1 MLTSLDSPACQ
12 NINTFLSYNEQ
23 NGHGNLTYKIKP
35 SIYSGDIWRRLMLLY
50 TTIKIGRNS
59 KELVI
64 FITLYL
70 LRGAFVSL
78 TRSATLKLTNT
89 LAWDIEIIG
98 YYIFSAAK
106 PINKLTMIDKLRKV
120 VRLGLVLTELNGLR
134 FGIQSKIQGL
144 AELVGISSLGVI
156 MLLRRLLD
164 SKDASSDSIYVRQ
177 RTPTPIEK
185 KLYQEH
191 ASLQDSRMYNA
202 QVSYQKTRNALVPR
216 RLIVVLKPKNTK
228 RIEFA
233 EVLGEGEGNEDDTL
247 IST

>member
-1 MLTSLDSPACQ
+1 MAAMSLD
-12 NINTFLSYNEQ
+12 
-23 NGHGNLTYKIKP
+23 
-35 SIYSGDIWRRLMLLY
+35 WMLLY
-50 TTIKIGRNS
+50 TTIKIARNS

-120 VRLGLVLTELNGLR
+120 VRLGLDLNLTELNGLR
-134 FGIQSKIQGL
+134 FGIQSRIQGL

-164 SKDASSDSIYVRQ
+164 SKDASGDSIYVRQ

>member
-1 MLTSLDSPACQ
+1 MA
-12 NINTFLSYNEQ
+12 
-23 NGHGNLTYKIKP
+23 
-35 SIYSGDIWRRLMLLY
+35 IYGGDVARLMLLY

-98 YYIFSAAK
+98 YYIFSAA
-106 PINKLTMIDKLRKV
+106 PIIKLTMIDKLRKV
-120 VRLGLVLTELNGLR
+120 VRLGLDLTELNGLR

>member
-1 MLTSLDSPACQ
+1 MAAMSLD
-12 NINTFLSYNEQ
+12 
-23 NGHGNLTYKIKP
+23 
-35 SIYSGDIWRRLMLLY
+35 WMLLY

-59 KELVI
+59 KEWVI

-89 LAWDIEIIG
+89 LAWDIEIVG
-98 YYIFSAAK
+98 HYIFLAAK

-120 VRLGLVLTELNGLR
+120 VRLGLDLTELNGLR
-134 FGIQSKIQGL
+134 FDIQSRIQGL
-144 AELVGISSLGVI
+144 AEVASISSLGVTK
-156 MLLRRLLD
+156 LFRRLLD
-164 SKDASSDSIYVRQ
+164 SKDASSASIYVQ
-177 RTPTPIEK
+177 QTTPTPVEK

-191 ASLQDSRMYNA
+191 ASLQDSSMYNA
-202 QVSYQKTRNALVPR
+202 QVSYQKTRDAPVPR
-216 RLIVVLKPKNTK
+216 RSIVVLKPKNTK

-233 EVLGEGEGNEDDTL
+233 EVLGEGEGNENDTL

>member
-1 MLTSLDSPACQ
+1 MA
-12 NINTFLSYNEQ
+12 
-23 NGHGNLTYKIKP
+23 
-35 SIYSGDIWRRLMLLY
+35 IYGGDVARLMLLY
-50 TTIKIGRNS
+50 TTIKIGINS
-59 KELVI
+59 KEWVI

-120 VRLGLVLTELNGLR
+120 VRLGLDLTELNGLR

-185 KLYQEH
+185 KLYQKH

-202 QVSYQKTRNALVPR
+202 QVSYQKTRDALVPR

>member
-1 MLTSLDSPACQ
+1 MA
-12 NINTFLSYNEQ
+12 
-23 NGHGNLTYKIKP
+23 
-35 SIYSGDIWRRLMLLY
+35 IYGGDVARLMLLY

-233 EVLGEGEGNEDDTL
+233 EVLGEGEENEDDTL

>member
-1 MLTSLDSPACQ
+1 MAAMSLD
-12 NINTFLSYNEQ
+12 
-23 NGHGNLTYKIKP
+23 
-35 SIYSGDIWRRLMLLY
+35 WMLLY

-106 PINKLTMIDKLRKV
+106 PINKLTMIDELRKV
-120 VRLGLVLTELNGLR
+120 VRLGLDLIELNGLR
-134 FGIQSKIQGL
+134 FGIQSRIQGL
-144 AELVGISSLGVI
+144 AEFVGISSLGVT

-177 RTPTPIEK
+177 TTPTPIEN
-185 KLYQEH
+185 KLYLEH
-191 ASLQDSRMYNA
+191 ASLQNSRMYNA
-202 QVSYQKTRNALVPR
+202 QVGYQKTWNALVPR

-247 IST
+247 IPT

>member
-1 MLTSLDSPACQ
+1 
-12 NINTFLSYNEQ
+12 
-23 NGHGNLTYKIKP
+23 
-35 SIYSGDIWRRLMLLY
+35 MLLY

-59 KELVI
+59 KEWVI

-106 PINKLTMIDKLRKV
+106 PINKLTMIDKLREV

-177 RTPTPIEK
+177 TTRSPIEK

-191 ASLQDSRMYNA
+191 ASLLDSR
-202 QVSYQKTRNALVPR
+202 TRNALVPR

>member
-1 MLTSLDSPACQ
+1 MAAMSLD
-12 NINTFLSYNEQ
+12 
-23 NGHGNLTYKIKP
+23 
-35 SIYSGDIWRRLMLLY
+35 WMLLY

-59 KELVI
+59 KEWVI

-78 TRSATLKLTNT
+78 TRSATLELTNT

-106 PINKLTMIDKLRKV
+106 PTMIDKLRKV
-120 VRLGLVLTELNGLR
+120 VRLGLDLTELNGLR
-134 FGIQSKIQGL
+134 LGIQSKIQGL

-164 SKDASSDSIYVRQ
+164 SRDASSDSIYGRQ

-233 EVLGEGEGNEDDTL
+233 EVLGEGEGKEDDTL

>member
-1 MLTSLDSPACQ
+1 VA
-12 NINTFLSYNEQ
+12 
-23 NGHGNLTYKIKP
+23 
-35 SIYSGDIWRRLMLLY
+35 IYGGDVARLMLLY

-59 KELVI
+59 KEWVI

-78 TRSATLKLTNT
+78 TRSAALKLTNT

-106 PINKLTMIDKLRKV
+106 PINKLTMIVKLRKV
-120 VRLGLVLTELNGLR
+120 VRLGLDLTELNGLR

-177 RTPTPIEK
+177 TTPSPIEK

>member
-1 MLTSLDSPACQ
+1 MAAVSLD
-12 NINTFLSYNEQ
+12 
-23 NGHGNLTYKIKP
+23 
-35 SIYSGDIWRRLMLLY
+35 WMLLY

-59 KELVI
+59 KEWVI

-98 YYIFSAAK
+98 HYIFSAAK

-120 VRLGLVLTELNGLR
+120 VRLGLDLTELNGLR
-134 FGIQSKIQGL
+134 FGIQSRIQGL
-144 AELVGISSLGVI
+144 GELVSISSLGVT

-164 SKDASSDSIYVRQ
+164 SKDASSASIYVRQ
-177 RTPTPIEK
+177 TTPTPIEK
-185 KLYQEH
+185 KLCQEH
-191 ASLQDSRMYNA
+191 ASLQDSSMYNA
-202 QVSYQKTRNALVPR
+202 QVSYQKTRNAPVPR

>member
-1 MLTSLDSPACQ
+1 MAAMSLD
-12 NINTFLSYNEQ
+12 
-23 NGHGNLTYKIKP
+23 
-35 SIYSGDIWRRLMLLY
+35 WMLLY

-78 TRSATLKLTNT
+78 TRSATLKLKNT

-120 VRLGLVLTELNGLR
+120 VRLGLDLTELNGLR
-134 FGIQSKIQGL
+134 FGIQSRIQGL

-177 RTPTPIEK
+177 TTPTPIEN
-185 KLYQEH
+185 KLYLEH
-191 ASLQDSRMYNA
+191 ASLQNSRMYNA
-202 QVSYQKTRNALVPR
+202 RVSYQKTRNALVPR

>member
-1 MLTSLDSPACQ
+1 VA
-12 NINTFLSYNEQ
+12 
-23 NGHGNLTYKIKP
+23 
-35 SIYSGDIWRRLMLLY
+35 IYGGDVARLMLLY

-59 KELVI
+59 KEWVI

-78 TRSATLKLTNT
+78 TRSAALKLTNT

-120 VRLGLVLTELNGLR
+120 VRLGLDLTELNGLR

-156 MLLRRLLD
+156 MLLSRLLD
-164 SKDASSDSIYVRQ
+164 SKDASSDSIYVQ
-177 RTPTPIEK
+177 QTTPTPIEK

-191 ASLQDSRMYNA
+191 ASLQNSRMYNA

-233 EVLGEGEGNEDDTL
+233 EVLREGEGNEDDTL

>member
-1 MLTSLDSPACQ
+1 MA
-12 NINTFLSYNEQ
+12 
-23 NGHGNLTYKIKP
+23 
-35 SIYSGDIWRRLMLLY
+35 IYGGDVARLMLLY

-106 PINKLTMIDKLRKV
+106 PINMLTMIDKLRKV
-120 VRLGLVLTELNGLR
+120 VRLGLDLTELNGLR
-134 FGIQSKIQGL
+134 FGIQSRIQGL
-144 AELVGISSLGVI
+144 AELVGISSLGVT

-164 SKDASSDSIYVRQ
+164 SKDASSASIYVQ
-177 RTPTPIEK
+177 QTTPTPIEK

-191 ASLQDSRMYNA
+191 ASLQDSSMYNA
-202 QVSYQKTRNALVPR
+202 QVSYQKTRNAPVPR

>member
-1 MLTSLDSPACQ
+1 MAAMSLDW
-12 NINTFLSYNEQ
+12 T
-23 NGHGNLTYKIKP
+23 
-35 SIYSGDIWRRLMLLY
+35 LLY

-59 KELVI
+59 KELVT

-120 VRLGLVLTELNGLR
+120 VRLGLNLTELNGLR
-134 FGIQSKIQGL
+134 FG
-144 AELVGISSLGVI
+144 VGISSLGVI

>member
-1 MLTSLDSPACQ
+1 MA
-12 NINTFLSYNEQ
+12 
-23 NGHGNLTYKIKP
+23 
-35 SIYSGDIWRRLMLLY
+35 IYGGDVARLMLLY

-120 VRLGLVLTELNGLR
+120 VRLGLDLTELNGLR

-164 SKDASSDSIYVRQ
+164 SKDASSDSIYVRH

>member
-1 MLTSLDSPACQ
+1 MAAMSLD
-12 NINTFLSYNEQ
+12 
-23 NGHGNLTYKIKP
+23 
-35 SIYSGDIWRRLMLLY
+35 WMLLY

-78 TRSATLKLTNT
+78 TTSATLKLTNT

-106 PINKLTMIDKLRKV
+106 SINKLTMIDKLRKV
-120 VRLGLVLTELNGLR
+120 VRLGLDLTELNGLR
-134 FGIQSKIQGL
+134 FGIQSRIQGL

-177 RTPTPIEK
+177 TTPAPIEK

-216 RLIVVLKPKNTK
+216 RSIVVLKPKNTK

>member
-1 MLTSLDSPACQ
+1 MAAMSLD
-12 NINTFLSYNEQ
+12 
-23 NGHGNLTYKIKP
+23 
-35 SIYSGDIWRRLMLLY
+35 WMLLY

-120 VRLGLVLTELNGLR
+120 VRLGLDLTELNGLR
-134 FGIQSKIQGL
+134 FGIQSRIQGL

-177 RTPTPIEK
+177 TTPTPIEN
-185 KLYQEH
+185 KLYLEH
-191 ASLQDSRMYNA
+191 ASLQNSRMYNA
-202 QVSYQKTRNALVPR
+202 RVSYQKTRNALVPR

>member
-1 MLTSLDSPACQ
+1 MA
-12 NINTFLSYNEQ
+12 
-23 NGHGNLTYKIKP
+23 
-35 SIYSGDIWRRLMLLY
+35 IYGGDVARLMLLY

-106 PINKLTMIDKLRKV
+106 PINKLTMIDELRKV
-120 VRLGLVLTELNGLR
+120 VRLGLDLTELNGLR
-134 FGIQSKIQGL
+134 FGIQSRIQGL
-144 AELVGISSLGVI
+144 AELVGVSSLGVT

-164 SKDASSDSIYVRQ
+164 SKDASGDSIYVRQ
-177 RTPTPIEK
+177 TTPTSIEK

-191 ASLQDSRMYNA
+191 ASLQDSSMYNA
-202 QVSYQKTRNALVPR
+202 QVSYQKIRNAPVPR
-216 RLIVVLKPKNTK
+216 RLIVELKPKNTK

-233 EVLGEGEGNEDDTL
+233 EILGEGEGAKDDTL
-247 IST
+247 ISA

>member
-1 MLTSLDSPACQ
+1 MA
-12 NINTFLSYNEQ
+12 
-23 NGHGNLTYKIKP
+23 
-35 SIYSGDIWRRLMLLY
+35 IYGGDVARLMLLY

-59 KELVI
+59 KEWVI

-78 TRSATLKLTNT
+78 TRSAALKLTNT

-120 VRLGLVLTELNGLR
+120 VRLGLDLTELNGLR
-134 FGIQSKIQGL
+134 FGIQSKIQRL

-177 RTPTPIEK
+177 TTPSPIEK

-216 RLIVVLKPKNTK
+216 RLIVVLKPKSTK

>member
-1 MLTSLDSPACQ
+1 MA
-12 NINTFLSYNEQ
+12 
-23 NGHGNLTYKIKP
+23 
-35 SIYSGDIWRRLMLLY
+35 IYGGDVARLMLLY

-106 PINKLTMIDKLRKV
+106 PINKLTMIDKLRK
-120 VRLGLVLTELNGLR
+120 LVILTELNGLR

-185 KLYQEH
+185 KLYQKH

>member
-1 MLTSLDSPACQ
+1 MA
-12 NINTFLSYNEQ
+12 
-23 NGHGNLTYKIKP
+23 
-35 SIYSGDIWRRLMLLY
+35 IYGGDVARLMLLY

-120 VRLGLVLTELNGLR
+120 VRLGLNLTELNGLR
-134 FGIQSKIQGL
+134 FG
-144 AELVGISSLGVI
+144 VGISSLGVI

-177 RTPTPIEK
+177 TTPTPIEK

>member
-1 MLTSLDSPACQ
+1 M
-12 NINTFLSYNEQ
+12 NINILSYNEQ
-23 NGHGNLTYKIKP
+23 NSHGNLTYKIKP
-35 SIYSGDIWRRLMLLY
+35 SVYIVAIYGGDVARLMLLY

-59 KELVI
+59 KEWVI

-78 TRSATLKLTNT
+78 ARSATLKLTNT

-233 EVLGEGEGNEDDTL
+233 EVLGEGEGKDDTL

>member
-1 MLTSLDSPACQ
+1 MA
-12 NINTFLSYNEQ
+12 
-23 NGHGNLTYKIKP
+23 
-35 SIYSGDIWRRLMLLY
+35 IYGGDVARLMLLY

-59 KELVI
+59 KEWVI

-78 TRSATLKLTNT
+78 TRSAALKLTNT

-120 VRLGLVLTELNGLR
+120 VRLGLDLTELNGLR

-164 SKDASSDSIYVRQ
+164 SIDASSDSIYVRQ
-177 RTPTPIEK
+177 TTPTPIEK
-185 KLYQEH
+185 KLYKEH

>member
-1 MLTSLDSPACQ
+1 MAAMSLD
-12 NINTFLSYNEQ
+12 
-23 NGHGNLTYKIKP
+23 
-35 SIYSGDIWRRLMLLY
+35 WMLLY

-89 LAWDIEIIG
+89 RAWDIEIIG

-120 VRLGLVLTELNGLR
+120 VRLGVDLTELNGLR
-134 FGIQSKIQGL
+134 FGIQSRIQGL
-144 AELVGISSLGVI
+144 AELVGISSLGVT

-177 RTPTPIEK
+177 TTPTPIEK

-202 QVSYQKTRNALVPR
+202 QVSYQKTRNALLPR
-216 RLIVVLKPKNTK
+216 RLIVVQKPKNTK

>member
-1 MLTSLDSPACQ
+1 
-12 NINTFLSYNEQ
+12 
-23 NGHGNLTYKIKP
+23 
-35 SIYSGDIWRRLMLLY
+35 MLLY

-120 VRLGLVLTELNGLR
+120 VRPGLDLTELNGLR
-134 FGIQSKIQGL
+134 FGIQSRIQGL

-164 SKDASSDSIYVRQ
+164 SDSIYVRQ
-177 RTPTPIEK
+177 TTPTPIEK

-191 ASLQDSRMYNA
+191 ASLQNSRMYNA

>member
-1 MLTSLDSPACQ
+1 MAAMSLDW
-12 NINTFLSYNEQ
+12 I
-23 NGHGNLTYKIKP
+23 
-35 SIYSGDIWRRLMLLY
+35 LLY

-64 FITLYL
+64 FITWYL
-70 LRGAFVSL
+70 LKGAFVSL
-78 TRSATLKLTNT
+78 TRSATLKLTNI

-120 VRLGLVLTELNGLR
+120 VRLGLDLTELNGLR
-134 FGIQSKIQGL
+134 FGIQSRIQGL
-144 AELVGISSLGVI
+144 AELIGISNSGVT
-156 MLLRRLLD
+156 MLLRFLLD

-177 RTPTPIEK
+177 TTPSPIEK

-191 ASLQDSRMYNA
+191 ASLQDSNMYNA

>member
-1 MLTSLDSPACQ
+1 MA
-12 NINTFLSYNEQ
+12 
-23 NGHGNLTYKIKP
+23 
-35 SIYSGDIWRRLMLLY
+35 IYGGDVARLMLLY
-50 TTIKIGRNS
+50 TMIKIGRNS

-78 TRSATLKLTNT
+78 TRSATLKLKNT

-120 VRLGLVLTELNGLR
+120 VRLGLDLTELNGLR
-134 FGIQSKIQGL
+134 FGIQSRIQGL
-144 AELVGISSLGVI
+144 AELVGISSLGVT

-177 RTPTPIEK
+177 TTPTPIEK

-191 ASLQDSRMYNA
+191 ASLQDSGMYNA